1 MDRVLGH
8 RPATCPPV
16 LIDSL
21 CPSTFAE
28 SSGQPEDILDIGS
41 VEPVG
46 EDTDNPEEG
55 ETSPLREKG
64 QRKKKGKK
72 RSRDDRMIEA
82 CRSTMKEMCEGIIK
96 MEEEQEEKRMA
107 YDREIRRGEREFE
120 ESRRREDRMFQ
131 MQMMKMLTNQ
141 HHQQPPTDMYNWQE
155 L

>member
-46 EDTDNPEEG
+46 KETDNPEEG
-55 ETSPLREKG
+55 
-64 QRKKKGKK
+64 
-72 RSRDDRMIEA
+72 
-82 CRSTMKEMCEGIIK
+82 
-96 MEEEQEEKRMA
+96 
-107 YDREIRRGEREFE
+107 
-120 ESRRREDRMFQ
+120 Q
-131 MQMMKMLTNQ
+131 MLQ
-141 HHQQPPTDMYNWQE
+141 
-155 L
+155 